1 MRLSK
6 TAFYERPYNFTG
18 VIKHTGPKDTP
29 KGIWKDRNIGTW
41 KGWNVELLQAKKR
54 LQGKV
59 IITCIYPT
67 ESGGKSEEV
76 VIINYGAIATSHLST
91 IKYKYLVSKVRV

>member
-1 MRLSK
+1 M
-6 TAFYERPYNFTG
+6 ERG
-18 VIKHTGPKDTP
+18 KV
-29 KGIWKDRNIGTW
+29 GTW
-41 KGWNVELLQAKKR
+41 SYYRQRNVCKE
-54 LQGKV
+54 KV

>member
-18 VIKHTGPKDTP
+18 VIKHTGLKDTP

-41 KGWNVELLQAKKR
+41 KGWNAELLWAEKR
-54 LQGKV
+54 
-59 IITCIYPT
+59 
-67 ESGGKSEEV
+67 
-76 VIINYGAIATSHLST
+76 
-91 IKYKYLVSKVRV
+91 YKGNKANLLRTLRELYFIQLRVAA